1 MRMCCGQIVLWVKLL
16 FGMGVSYHCYIH
28 ILSQVAKKLMCT
40 VSVGNDECWLVVKGH
55 CLGPWPSCEFWP
67 CHLLTGRFIH
77 ATKLHY
83 MWSLDSCIKYL
94 NGLVQL
100 GKAAS
105 NNMFAGCLLQ
115 ATINLRVGL
124 SSFYYCIRLDKY
136 DSQIL
141 KCTKKQSL
149 SPEDIKWQ
157 KNTWLFRLYMY
168 TVVCF
173 WLLLYYVL
181 VKLS

>member
-1 MRMCCGQIVLWVKLL
+1 
-16 FGMGVSYHCYIH
+16 
-28 ILSQVAKKLMCT
+28 
-40 VSVGNDECWLVVKGH
+40 
-55 CLGPWPSCEFWP
+55 
-67 CHLLTGRFIH
+67 
-77 ATKLHY
+77 
-83 MWSLDSCIKYL
+83 
-94 NGLVQL
+94 LVQL

-149 SPEDIKWQ
+149 SPEDIK
-157 KNTWLFRLYMY
+157 
-168 TVVCF
+168 
-173 WLLLYYVL
+173 
-181 VKLS
+181 